1 MLNEGQI
8 LLKWQQLFSDNPVT
22 PASLA
27 AADQLIEQLRPE
39 SPVRFRL
46 EQELRDIRQLQLPKE
61 SRTKPARRKS
71 TVKKS

>member
-22 PASLA
+22 PASLTT
-27 AADQLIEQLRPE
+27 ADQLIEQLRAE

-46 EQELRDIRQLQLPKE
+46 EQELHDIRQLQLPVE

-71 TVKKS
+71 TVK